1 MRKVCIWVLAII
13 GLLVVAGVVIG
24 LLTPD
29 GEDQPDQPPASAP
42 SVTAQQLIAEREA
55 NATRFDAERKG
66 KWVRVSGRIE
76 RIDDGNVYLRGD
88 GFLSNVVLEDLSEET
103 QITLN
108 TGQDFS
114 AACKVGNYI
123 LGSIFMDDCQA

>member
-24 LLTPD
+24 LLTPG